1 VQYLLENGFFK
12 EILVKDRWG
21 NTPLDDAIRGKH
33 KFIENYLKLKLK
45 ERGHASYVSQPTSN
59 FKQSEVIQNALKQG
73 KK

>member
-33 KFIENYLKLKLK
+33 KFIENYMKLRLKD
-45 ERGHASYVSQPTSN
+45 
-59 FKQSEVIQNALKQG
+59 QG
-73 KK
+73 KNIKKLN